1 MFFEK
6 EMLNFNISGVLELNQ
21 GKSYTVNNGRNFS
34 ALAFRLKSD
43 AILKT
48 PSEEY
53 YVSDNFI
60 SFVPA
65 GIDYERISKFDKLIA
80 VHFDFIDYIPNQI
93 ELFLPENPYVI
104 SKLFHEVLDCWNKK
118 DFGYRYRSKS
128 LLYSIFNECYA
139 QNFKANTQDSKIQ
152 NSINYITENYRN
164 KNFSIKEASA
174 RSFMSEVYF
183 RKLFKEEYGVSP
195 KKYVIELRI
204 HYAADLIS
212 SGYYSLKEIS
222 DLCGY
227 NDYKH
232 FSTEFKRLMGVSP
245 FEYSTP
251 KSR

>member
-21 GKSYTVNNGRNFS
+21 EKNYTVNKGRTFS
-34 ALAFRLKSD
+34 ALSFRLTSD

-48 PSEEY
+48 ESEEY

-60 SFVPA
+60 SFIPA
-65 GIDYERISKFDKLIA
+65 GIDYDRISKFDKLIA
-80 VHFDFIDYIPNQI
+80 VHFDFIDYMPNKI
-93 ELFLPENPYVI
+93 ELFLPENSYVI
-104 SKLFHEVLDCWNKK
+104 SKLFCEVLDCWSKR
-118 DFGYRYRSKS
+118 DIGYRYKCKA
-128 LLYSIFNECYA
+128 LVYEIFAECYA
-139 QNFKANTQDSKIQ
+139 QNFKANMYDSKIQ
-152 NSINYITENYRN
+152 NSINYITENYRS
-164 KNFSIKEASA
+164 KSFSIKEASA
-174 RSFMSEVYF
+174 KSFMSEVYF
-183 RKLFKEEYGVSP
+183 RKLFKEEYGISP

-204 HYAADLIS
+204 HHAADLIS
-212 SGYYSLKEIS
+212 SGYYSLKEVS

-245 FEYSTP
+245 FEYSNK